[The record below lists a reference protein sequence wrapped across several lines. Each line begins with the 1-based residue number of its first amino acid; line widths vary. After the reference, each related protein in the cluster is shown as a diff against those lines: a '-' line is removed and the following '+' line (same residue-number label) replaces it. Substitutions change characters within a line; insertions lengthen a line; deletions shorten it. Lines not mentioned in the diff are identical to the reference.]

1 MHDIHSTTHH
11 HFTRLIVLVV
21 GAAVAAI
28 VSVSMLSSHPAPS
41 TAKLTCVPIAPA
53 VALERADLVLTGEVF
68 LVVPAGGEYA
78 HVLITPSRVYKG
90 KTPPAGVRILALAD
104 TGTAAGQLPNDLHFA
119 SGQSPYLL
127 FLRQGADGIYR
138 TSRCDG
144 SRLLG
149 IGLTDAEAAALER
162 KQ

>member
-68 LVVPAGGEYA
+68 LVVPA
-78 HVLITPSRVYKG
+78 
-90 KTPPAGVRILALAD
+90 
-104 TGTAAGQLPNDLHFA
+104 AAA
-119 SGQSPYLL
+119 SGMLEG
-127 FLRQGADGIYR
+127 LREAFSRRDG
-138 TSRCDG
+138 
-144 SRLLG
+144 L
-149 IGLTDAEAAALER
+149 AEAFATPNPTETNA
-162 KQ
+162 